1 MQIEARTLDGVI
13 EAFRHTKHLLLG
25 LQWHPEFLLQN
36 SINLLFMIS
45 LKMLKTL
52 SKKISE
58 LSQISRKK
66 AEALIK
72 EQGIIL
78 NGKIEKRP
86 YIIVVDN
93 DKIEIQK
100 RIVKKLI

>member
-1 MQIEARTLDGVI
+1 
-13 EAFRHTKHLLLG
+13 
-25 LQWHPEFLLQN
+25 
-36 SINLLFMIS
+36 MIS
-45 LKMLKTL
+45 LKMLKKTL

-72 EQGIIL
+72 KQGIIL

-93 DKIEIQK
+93 DKIE
-100 RIVKKLI
+100 VPKKNIKKINLILFNKPKGCITSKSSIKSFYGFR

>member
-1 MQIEARTLDGVI
+1 
-13 EAFRHTKHLLLG
+13 
-25 LQWHPEFLLQN
+25 
-36 SINLLFMIS
+36 MIS
-45 LKMLKTL
+45 LKMLKKTL

-93 DKIEIQK
+93 DKIEIP
-100 RIVKKLI
+100 KKNSKKIISHMKFDFFYESE